1 MMIDPSLLGVALVE
15 LMKKKIINISLY
27 NVYSV
32 YQSVILMGM

>member
-1 MMIDPSLLGVALVE
+1 MMIGPLLGVALVE
-15 LMKKKIINISLY
+15 LMKKIVNVSLY